1 MDNMTAE
8 EKKELLVKELSTRFP
23 YHVKVLEGDVLIE
36 ALECLARIS
45 ESDYVVNPVEGTDIK
60 FRIENVKIYL
70 RPISSMTDE
79 EIDKLF
85 EVLKV
90 DLSGKTDDWIK
101 INDVTGIKFFLP
113 EGRWVE
119 ELVKAYDYLNS
130 IHIDYRGSIAAGIA
144 IEAPKD
150 LY

>member
-1 MDNMTAE
+1 MDNMTQE
-8 EKKELLVKELSTRFP
+8 EKKDLLIKELSARFP

-45 ESDYVVNPVEGTDIK
+45 ESDYVVNPVEGTYIK
-60 FRIENVKIYL
+60 FRIENVKLYL

-79 EIDKLF
+79 EMDRLF
-85 EVLKV
+85 EILEV
-90 DLSGKTDDWIK
+90 DLNGKSNDWIK

-119 ELVKAYDYLNS
+119 DLVKVYDYLNS
-130 IHIDYRGSIAAGIA
+130 IHIDYRGSIVAGIA

-150 LY
+150 MY